1 MHYNKKEGEMMR
13 ENVYTDITR
22 CKGCGYC
29 IQACPQNAISVSD
42 HINDKGYNVI
52 VVDKNKCVVCGIC
65 YKVCPDYVFEL
76 R

>member
-1 MHYNKKEGEMMR
+1 MGEK
-13 ENVYTDITR
+13 VYTDITR

-29 IQACPQNAISVSD
+29 IQACPRNAICVSG
-42 HINDKGYNVI
+42 HINENGYNVI
-52 VVDKNKCVVCGIC
+52 SVDESKCVVCGIC